1 MGSEVT
7 NLQCETMVE
16 RMFPD
21 WREHLSDGKV
31 MDHVTT
37 NPNCT
42 PRTLQLAVKVLF

>member
-7 NLQCETMVE
+7 DVQCETMVE

-31 MDHVTT
+31 IDHVTT
-37 NPNCT
+37 NPNYT
-42 PRTLQLAVKVLF
+42 PRTGQLAGNVLF